1 MQNYNELPNLNFG
14 LQVKQLQC
22 SIHPT
27 IVSNILDHYMRRPT
41 GENTVVGTLLGSVD
55 GQLVEMQSCFSVPI
69 DHEDDGSL
77 SVDMEYQTKMLKFH
91 RKVNPKEGL
100 IGLYISGQSIDSTAV
115 HLFQY
120 YQSISRDKKNK
131 SPLTG

>member
-1 MQNYNELPNLNFG
+1 MLNYNELPNLNFG

-27 IVSNILDHYMRRPT
+27 IVSNILDHYMRRPA

-69 DHEDDGSL
+69 DHESDGTY
-77 SVDMEYQTKMLKFH
+77 SVDMEYQSKMLKFH

-100 IGLYISGQSIDSTAV
+100 IGFYYSG
-115 HLFQY
+115 
-120 YQSISRDKKNK
+120 
-131 SPLTG
+131 